1 MVAGQSNDRGMI
13 SVVKL
18 RTRCVEDPLFQGQ
31 ILGSSRIEEDLA
43 KVPIKKKRI
52 VMSWK

>member
-31 ILGSSRIEEDLA
+31 ILSSSRIEKGLA
-43 KVPIKKKRI
+43 KVSIKKSI
-52 VMSWK
+52 VMSCK